1 MEFPAKPA
9 NPNGPNGKGQPVFA
23 ITKIFSWF
31 DLVRHVIAC
40 RHPEPIRL
48 SENVRS
54 NDWHNEKTKRPHLIN
69 VVGPWLDATRQERGV
84 SSQDSGDGNEAD

>member
-9 NPNGPNGKGQPVFA
+9 NPNGPNSKGQPVFA
-23 ITKIFSWF
+23 ITKIFARF

-40 RHPEPIRL
+40 HHLEPIRL

-54 NDWHNEKTKRPHLIN
+54 KNRHIEKTKRPHVIN
-69 VVGPWLDATRQERGV
+69 VVGPRLDATRQE
-84 SSQDSGDGNEAD
+84 SGDRNEAD